1 MASQQQ
7 IVGIEINPKF
17 VGALFT
23 EQVDDVLRV
32 FCFYINGEIAHFE
45 MSAKDNLENLRHFF
59 SKMNMEQTCSSVVID
74 DVVQGRFHVRSG
86 ENHWLYTLLSSPG
99 NVLPLQINDICNHAW
114 KVCWRSQEAEI
125 LEFGRAGEAVH
136 CYAIRTTVSEHDT
149 NRLVKESKAFLNP
162 TFVRQKR
169 THSRLYLNLGLG
181 LACLGTTLGLILFCS
196 FKSTTRAA
204 VEPDVVA
211 TASAAPS
218 PSAAGNYYLLANHQI
233 TGPYS
238 VKTIAGLKAAGRLDA
253 DAMCRSET
261 STEWAALSTILPS
274 LAKQ

>member
-1 MASQQQ
+1 MANQQH

-23 EQVDDVLRV
+23 EQVDGVIRV

-45 MSAKDNLENLRHFF
+45 MSAKDNTDNLRHFF
-59 SKMNMEQTCSSVVID
+59 SRMNMEQTCSSVVID

-99 NVLPLQINDICNHAW
+99 NVLPLQINDICNHSW

-125 LEFGRAGEAVH
+125 LEFGKAGEAVH
-136 CYAIRTTVSEHDT
+136 CYAIRTTVSEQDT
-149 NRLVKESKAFLNP
+149 NRLVKESKAFCNP
-162 TFVRQKR
+162 TFIRQKR

-181 LACLGTTLGLILFCS
+181 LACLGTTLGLILFCAL
-196 FKSTTRAA
+196 KSNSMASVQPA
-204 VEPDVVA
+204 VTA
-211 TASAAPS
+211 TASAAVS
-218 PSAAGNYYLLANHQI
+218 PPDTGNYYLLSNHQI

-261 STEWAALSTILPS
+261 STEWAGLSSILPT